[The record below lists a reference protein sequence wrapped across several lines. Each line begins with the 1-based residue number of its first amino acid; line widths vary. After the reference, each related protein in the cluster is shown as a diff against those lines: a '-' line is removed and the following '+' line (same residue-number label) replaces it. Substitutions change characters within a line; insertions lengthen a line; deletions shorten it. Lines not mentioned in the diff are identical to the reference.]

1 MAGGLFELPQ
11 EIQLEGVDPRPVL
24 HAHQLARLVVLERRL
39 LGSIIVD
46 GAHQVQG
53 GVGIV
58 RHVAVR
64 VRPGDKVP
72 VAVVGVEGAVA
83 QGVDLLRPSYS

>member
-1 MAGGLFELPQ
+1 MKYKYRVSVLGDVALVVGGLFELPQ
-11 EIQLEGVDPRPVL
+11 KVQLEGVDPRPVL

-53 GVGIV
+53 E
-58 RHVAVR
+58 RR
-64 VRPGDKVP
+64 R
-72 VAVVGVEGAVA
+72 GACWL
-83 QGVDLLRPSYS
+83 QTPLKRITP